1 MSMDDPLQQP
11 QGYEHKLNGCLS
23 QFQVTTDTL
32 LMCSSSNNNTS
43 STNEAVNTAMEVLLA
58 NTQVYAANF
67 KNIDTELMLLFLHSL
82 ASQPNSPQHYIRTC
96 NKLHPKDME
105 DMDLRWQMLCDY
117 EGPKVFEEYMKEAY
131 FYGKETIG
139 CVFVEISTSTALVS
153 CDSLV
158 GYDWSDQAEEGLII
172 ATMAFSYYKFLTQS
186 TYTVNAAG
194 INGLMLLCGIT
205 SIKLPFDQNMHAL
218 EDYNIFNFSRNV
230 EDDGVEADM
239 NNLDTTIQIG
249 LLRYTQAEGIDYN
262 EVFAP
267 IARIEAIRYQ
277 VNPKVSHLHA
287 VKRIFR
293 YLKGQP
299 KLGLWY
305 LKDSPFDLVAYT
317 DSDYAGASLDRKS
330 TTGCCQFLRC
340 RLISWQCKKQTM
352 VANSTTEAEYVAAS
366 SYQQLDGLPNH
377 KRIYIAP
384 SHIKKIFGNMR
395 RVGKGFLVE
404 LTSLFQ
410 QCVMVQNQSELGERS
425 VNPTDSHHTPTVIQ
439 SSTQPQKTQKPKKP
453 KRKDTQVPQPSDPSD
468 NVADEAVHKE
478 LGDSLVRAA
487 TTASSLEAEQDSGNI
502 TKTRSKATPN
512 ESSSYELLQ
521 VVVQVPRNHE
531 GYILLKLRVLDLE
544 KTKTTQQN
552 EIASL
557 KRRVKKL
564 EKKNRFQ
571 DGQSNLRIIQRWF
584 DTMKLLVMFQDDAD
598 KEKFEVDALN
608 GRGCDKGKGIMIEEP
623 VKPIKKKVQIMIDE
637 EVALKLQ
644 AEFIKKKDL

>member
-186 TYTVNAAG
+186 QLEG
-194 INGLMLLCGIT
+194 DIT
-205 SIKLPFDQNMHAL
+205 SQRLHLLPILTADHIFLNPKIHMMMDPIPSSGREKKVMKIPKKRYIKLPFDQNMHAL

-330 TTGCCQFLRC
+330 TTGGCQFLRC
-340 RLISWQCKKQTM
+340 RLISWQCKKQTV

-366 SYQQLDGLPNH
+366 SCYGQV
-377 KRIYIAP
+377 IWI
-384 SHIKKIFGNMR
+384 
-395 RVGKGFLVE
+395 
-404 LTSLFQ
+404 
-410 QCVMVQNQSELGERS
+410 QNQ
-425 VNPTDSHHTPTVIQ
+425 
-439 SSTQPQKTQKPKKP
+439 
-453 KRKDTQVPQPSDPSD
+453 
-468 NVADEAVHKE
+468 
-478 LGDSLVRAA
+478 
-487 TTASSLEAEQDSGNI
+487 
-502 TKTRSKATPN
+502 
-512 ESSSYELLQ
+512 LL
-521 VVVQVPRNHE
+521 NY
-531 GYILLKLRVLDLE
+531 G
-544 KTKTTQQN
+544 
-552 EIASL
+552 
-557 KRRVKKL
+557 
-564 EKKNRFQ
+564 
-571 DGQSNLRIIQRWF
+571 
-584 DTMKLLVMFQDDAD
+584 
-598 KEKFEVDALN
+598 
-608 GRGCDKGKGIMIEEP
+608 
-623 VKPIKKKVQIMIDE
+623 
-637 EVALKLQ
+637 
-644 AEFIKKKDL
+644 